1 MRTLPKLGQEIVEQI
16 EEAWRLPQED
26 RARKR
31 LLVVR
36 LIAQHEHT
44 VAEIMKIAA
53 VCRQT
58 VFTYR
63 DKVLSDGVKGLLKRD
78 WAGARKPTVRG
89 AVAEEFIEQL
99 GQGKFRQARDAQ
111 TWIKKRTR
119 KTLTESG
126 VRKTIRR
133 LGGKLKVPRKSHVK
147 KDTKAAEEFRA
158 DLSNRLAKAVGTS
171 PDKPVRIWVLD
182 EHRYGLLPVIRRVW
196 ARKGV
201 RVHAPYKTTY
211 QWGYLHE
218 ALEVDGAHRVE
229 LLFTPSI
236 NQDVHAVFL
245 KQIAESDPD
254 ALHVIV
260 MDQAGFHMKQEDGRV
275 PANIRVLPLP
285 PYCPELNPAEWFG
298 RVVKAP
304 TVNRIYGS
312 LEKLENHLI
321 AVARSWSEPSKVG
334 SLVHQ
339 WMHDQ
344 VNATATT

>member
-1 MRTLPKLGQEIVEQI
+1 M
-16 EEAWRLPQED
+16 
-26 RARKR
+26 
-31 LLVVR
+31 
-36 LIAQHEHT
+36 
-44 VAEIMKIAA
+44 
-53 VCRQT
+53 
-58 VFTYR
+58 
-63 DKVLSDGVKGLLKRD
+63 
-78 WAGARKPTVRG
+78 
-89 AVAEEFIEQL
+89 
-99 GQGKFRQARDAQ
+99 
-111 TWIKKRTR
+111 
-119 KTLTESG
+119 
-126 VRKTIRR
+126 
-133 LGGKLKVPRKSHVK
+133 
-147 KDTKAAEEFRA
+147 
-158 DLSNRLAKAVGTS
+158 
-171 PDKPVRIWVLD
+171 RIWVLD

-218 ALEVDGAHRVE
+218 AMEVDGAHKVE

-254 ALHVIV
+254 SLHVVV

-285 PYCPELNPAEWFG
+285 PYCSELNPAEWFG

-321 AVARSWSEPSKVG
+321 AVAGSWSETSKVA
-334 SLVHQ
+334 SLVQQ
-339 WMHDQ
+339 WMSDQ
-344 VNATATT
+344 VNATAMSATVQKWKIETVQK

>member
-182 EHRYGLLPVIRRVW
+182 EHRYGLLPVILRVW

-218 ALEVDGAHRVE
+218 ALTRGSRLMERIGWNCCLPRA
-229 LLFTPSI
+229 SI
-236 NQDVHAVFL
+236 KMCMRCF
-245 KQIAESDPD
+245 
-254 ALHVIV
+254 
-260 MDQAGFHMKQEDGRV
+260 
-275 PANIRVLPLP
+275 
-285 PYCPELNPAEWFG
+285 
-298 RVVKAP
+298 
-304 TVNRIYGS
+304 
-312 LEKLENHLI
+312 
-321 AVARSWSEPSKVG
+321 
-334 SLVHQ
+334 
-339 WMHDQ
+339 
-344 VNATATT
+344 

>member
-211 QWGYLHE
+211 EWGYLHE

-321 AVARSWSEPSKVG
+321 AVARSWSEPSKVA